1 MRRALQAGRI
11 RRFRN
16 ESISEREADR
26 MKDVKEQTG
35 KTSEEVEIKPD
46 GRQGKV
52 SETWAEETI
61 ADLDDFI
68 ESQGIYIRQ

>member
-1 MRRALQAGRI
+1 
-11 RRFRN
+11 
-16 ESISEREADR
+16 
-26 MKDVKEQTG
+26 MKETKEQTG
-35 KTSEEVEIKPD
+35 KTAEEAEVRPD
-46 GRQGKV
+46 GQQGKV

>member
-1 MRRALQAGRI
+1 MAESRELDQQVQGGKAVEAERA
-11 RRFRN
+11 
-16 ESISEREADR
+16 SET
-26 MKDVKEQTG
+26 KN
-35 KTSEEVEIKPD
+35 PP
-46 GRQGKV
+46 V

>member
-1 MRRALQAGRI
+1 MSRIDRQDGAGRMSEV
-11 RRFRN
+11 RKQN
-16 ESISEREADR
+16 EDVLKRTLKEERAQEEL
-26 MKDVKEQTG
+26 KDPENPKN
-35 KTSEEVEIKPD
+35 PD
-46 GRQGKV
+46 AV

>member
-1 MRRALQAGRI
+1 MEEKKLQKMQETSGCDTG
-11 RRFRN
+11 
-16 ESISEREADR
+16 ADK
-26 MKDVKEQTG
+26 MQTAADQ
-35 KTSEEVEIKPD
+35 KN
-46 GRQGKV
+46 V

>member
-1 MRRALQAGRI
+1 MEEKKKVQT
-11 RRFRN
+11 
-16 ESISEREADR
+16 EPE
-26 MKDVKEQTG
+26 KET
-35 KTSEEVEIKPD
+35 EKPS
-46 GRQGKV
+46 V